1 MKKIKILHPN
11 IQGQPAFTEF
21 NLNESD
27 LMFAKAKK
35 MIFGIIFLENRKNKN
50 FTI

>member
-27 LMFAKAKK
+27 FLFAKAKK
-35 MIFGIIFLENRKNKN
+35 MICGIIFLENRKNKN
-50 FTI
+50 STI